1 MSAQKFPEKYT
12 QYLAYTAVILLLTG
26 FLFNRVINNVGLLLA
41 GVHAVIYLKDSWKMI
56 KSWPLYILL
65 GVILFPTIHDL
76 IFEGAGFLRAQN
88 TLKWS
93 LIVYPIFFAGTLRYE
108 GFLKNIS
115 FLSIGFLS
123 FASTYSLVGYFQ
135 NFTAV
140 TDAYGM
146 AKVMKVL
153 SYSDHIRISWATVVT
168 IILALVFVF
177 TEKNKWIKTALW
189 LAIIFQF
196 VYIHILSAKTGLVS
210 LYSTLLVLLLGV
222 IIQKGRKW
230 ALIILPAILLFP
242 VLAYH
247 FIPSFYNRV
256 EYTKHDYYHYKR
268 NNFQF
273 GLSDALRLYSLEGGI
288 EMVKEAPV
296 TGVGFARLQQKMN
309 DWYKIHK
316 PVITPNNY
324 FLPSSQWLIYQAA
337 GGITGGILILMFCL
351 IFLVYYRKNLMFLAF
366 YLPVVLSL
374 CYETHLE
381 TQTGIFVFG
390 FFLGLFMAL
399 YKEKTKSLSQNE
411 LIIP

>member
-1 MSAQKFPEKYT
+1 MSAQRFPEKYT
-12 QYLAYTAVILLLTG
+12 LYLAYTAVILLLTG
-26 FLFNRVINNVGLLLA
+26 FLFNRVVNNVGLLLA

-56 KSWPLYILL
+56 KGWPVYILL

-93 LIVYPIFFAGTLRYE
+93 LIVYPIFFVGTLRYPY
-108 GFLKNIS
+108 FLKNIS
-115 FLSIGFLS
+115 YLSIIYLC
-123 FASTYSLVGYFQ
+123 FASLYSLVGYFQ

-140 TDAYGM
+140 TEAYGM

-153 SYSDHIRISWATVVT
+153 SYSDHIRMSWSTV
-168 IILALVFVF
+168 IIIVLALIFVF

-189 LAIIFQF
+189 LVIIFQF
-196 VYIHILSAKTGLVS
+196 VYIHILSAKTGLVT
-210 LYSTLLVLLLGV
+210 LYATLLVLLLG
-222 IIQKGRKW
+222 IIFQRGRKW
-230 ALIILPAILLFP
+230 ALIIIPSILLFP

-256 EYTKHDYYHYKR
+256 EYTKYDFNQYRK

-273 GLSDALRLYSLEGGI
+273 GLSDAVRFYSLEGGFQ
-288 EMVKEAPV
+288 MVKESPV

-309 DWYKIHK
+309 DWYKTDK
-316 PVITPNNY
+316 PFMTSDNY
-324 FLPSSQWLIYQAA
+324 FLPSSQWLIYCAA
-337 GGITGGILILMFCL
+337 GGITGGLIIFTFFI
-351 IFLVYYRKNLMFLAF
+351 IFLYHYRKDLMFLAF
-366 YLPVVLSL
+366 FLPVVLSF

-390 FFLGLFMAL
+390 FFLGMFMAL
-399 YKEKTKSLSQNE
+399 HVEKTKSLSQNE